1 MIAHNLWIVVF
12 LLALYLI
19 ITDESI
25 AIAFYYVIKI
35 VRFNYEKQKW
45 WLLHNPR
52 NPIVKY
58 FMWRRSYKLAKEIK
72 KQMEENQ

>member
-25 AIAFYYVIKI
+25 AISFYYVMKI
-35 VRFNYEKQKW
+35 IRFNYEKQKW

-58 FMWRRSYKLAKEIK
+58 LMGRRSYKLAKEIK

>member
-1 MIAHNLWIVVF
+1 MITHNLWIVVF

-19 ITDESI
+19 ITEESI
-25 AIAFYYVIKI
+25 SIAFYYTIKI
-35 VRFNYEKQKW
+35 IRFNYEKQKW

-58 FMWRRSYKLAKEIK
+58 FMWRRSYKLAKEIR
-72 KQMEENQ
+72 KQLEENQ

>member
-25 AIAFYYVIKI
+25 AIAFYYAIKI

>member
-1 MIAHNLWIVVF
+1 MITHNLWIVVF

-19 ITDESI
+19 ITEESI
-25 AIAFYYVIKI
+25 SIAFYYAIRI
-35 VRFNYEKQKW
+35 IRFNYEKKKW

-58 FMWRRSYKLAKEIK
+58 FMWRRSYKLAKEIR
-72 KQMEENQ
+72 KQLEENQ

>member
-25 AIAFYYVIKI
+25 AIAFYYVMKI
-35 VRFNYEKQKW
+35 IRFNYEKQKW